1 MTILVTNNAVG
12 ALAASITTV
21 ATTITVG
28 SGQGALFPQ
37 PTAGQFFYATLIDTL
52 NNKEIIKVTARAT
65 NAFTAVRGQDGT
77 VALAFNASDRVE
89 LRPVAAVHN
98 NYPQLDTSNSFV
110 TGQRISGAAAT
121 VRERKFQTANVDRWV
136 LAANA
141 AAEAGSNAGSDFEL
155 SCFSDAGA
163 LLFTP
168 FTVNRATGVLS
179 FAVRPTVGANKIDS
193 LESGV
198 TVPMRQAT
206 VPVGWTKDITYN
218 DAALRI
224 VSGTPSQRVVGGKEF
239 TVQMAARTI
248 AQANLPNVT
257 LPNTLAIA
265 SGGVDHTH
273 FVVNGSGATP
283 LTSTISI
290 NKSVVYGNETSYTLG
305 GSATTPTQA
314 PTSGADTYLHTHA
327 ITGSV
332 TSGGSGTALAFDVN
346 YVDIYM
352 AIKT

>member
-1 MTILVTNNAVG
+1 MTALVTNNAVG

-110 TGQRISGAAAT
+110 TGQRISGAAAS
-121 VRERKFQTANVDRWV
+121 VREFKLQTANVDRWV

-168 FTVNRATGVLS
+168 YTVNRATGVLS

-257 LPNTLAIA
+257 FPNTLATALAGSHSHTYTRTLFISA
-265 SGGVDHTH
+265 SG
-273 FVVNGSGATP
+273 FNSGPDSQASSTTQN
-283 LTSTISI
+283 TST
-290 NKSVVYGNETSYTLG
+290 V
-305 GSATTPTQA
+305 
-314 PTSGADTYLHTHA
+314 ADHTHA

-346 YVDIYM
+346 YVDLYL